1 MKNLRLFLLII
12 LGIPA
17 IAFSQSIEIVSFNQN
32 PLELHPLTGGNLTIN
47 YKYTSETGAA
57 ENHIYI
63 GLEILDSAHNYYET
77 VTGITLQNQPSGT
90 NKTNN
95 VQFFV
100 SSNHLLSANLP
111 TGYYYQVKAILY
123 KSGGWT
129 ENAWAGYWNTP
140 ALTIQNT
147 NDFQFST
154 TKIAKGADISWM
166 TEMESKGY
174 TWQDNNGN
182 LKALIPLLKEYQL
195 DAVRLRVWV
204 NPENS
209 DANGW
214 CSIED
219 LVKKAA
225 LANAQNMDI
234 MVCIHY
240 SDWWADPGKQNKPAA
255 WTNFTVAQ
263 LETAVENH
271 TTEILRALTDKGITP
286 KWVQI
291 GNETS
296 NGMLWDAGKASTGGF
311 DKYAKFINAGLNAV
325 KNYDVNIQTIL
336 HLATGN
342 DNALFRWNI
351 DGLINNGLLISKLDV
366 IGMSLYPEVD
376 NWKTMVDDT
385 YANMIALKARYKKE
399 VMMAEVGFNANQE
412 ELSYQFL
419 VYIIEKTKQ
428 AGGLGV
434 FYWEPIAHGNFT
446 NYAKGAWDAD
456 GSPSIAMD
464 AFLDKNTLAVHDFEI
479 QNTDLFKLYPNPNN
493 DIITIKGIKNNLT
506 SIKIYDIK
514 GKKIRSIKTDSISK
528 TIDISDLRNGIY
540 FFKINNSTSIKFL
553 KN

>member
-1 MKNLRLFLLII
+1 MKNVKLFLLVLLII
-12 LGIPA
+12 PILT
-17 IAFSQSIEIVSFNQN
+17 FSQAIEIDSFDEN
-32 PLELHPLTGGNLTIN
+32 PLEVHPLIGGNLSIN
-47 YKYTSETGAA
+47 YKYTSETGSTG
-57 ENHIYI
+57 NHIYI
-63 GLEILDSAHNYYET
+63 GLEILDAANNFYDSVA
-77 VTGITLQNQPSGT
+77 GITLQNQSSGI
-90 NKTNN
+90 NKTGN

-111 TGYYYQVKAILY
+111 SGYYYQVKAILY
-123 KSGGWT
+123 KSGGWV

-140 ALTIQNT
+140 SLTLQDSSN
-147 NDFQFST
+147 FQFSS

-174 TWQDNNGN
+174 TWQDNEGN
-182 LKALIPLLKEYQL
+182 SKALLPLLKEYQL

-214 CSIED
+214 CTID
-219 LVKKAA
+219 DVVNKAA
-225 LANAQNMDI
+225 LAKEQHMDI
-234 MVCIHY
+234 MICIHY
-240 SDWWADPGKQNKPAA
+240 SDWWADPSKQNKPAA
-255 WTNFTVAQ
+255 WTGFSVAQ
-263 LETAVENH
+263 LESAVANH
-271 TTEILRALTDKGITP
+271 TTEILVALKEKGITP

-296 NGMLWDAGKASTGGF
+296 NGMLWDTGKASTGGF
-311 DKYAKFINAGLNAV
+311 ANYAKFINAGLNAV
-325 KNYDVNIQTIL
+325 KNYDANIQTIL

-342 DNALFRWNI
+342 DNSLFRWNI
-351 DGLINNGLLISKLDV
+351 DGLINNGLLVSKLDIV
-366 IGMSLYPEVD
+366 GMSLYPEVD
-376 NWKTMVDDT
+376 NWKTMVDNT
-385 YANMIALKARYKKE
+385 YDNMLDIKSRYNKE
-399 VMMAEVGFNANQE
+399 VMMAEVGFNANQID
-412 ELSYQFL
+412 LSYQFL
-419 VYIIEKTKQ
+419 VYMIEKTKQ

-464 AFLDKNTLAVHDFEI
+464 AFLDKNILAVNDFEI
-479 QNTDLFKLYPNPNN
+479 ENTDLFKLYPNPNN

-514 GKKIRSIKTDSISK
+514 GKKIKSIKTDSISK
-528 TIDISDLRNGIY
+528 IIDISDLKIGIY
-540 FFKINNSTSIKFL
+540 FFKINNTQSIKFL